1 MSNKYPFSD
10 IILNLSDNFD
20 DLLESLS
27 TLQRLA
33 ELPAHRLTEQILLE
47 NALEILHHSI
57 KATRCAIYTLPP
69 QESTLLQN
77 APLGTVLAM
86 DCEGVPKRCNATRIE
101 DLFIRTTLEKG
112 TMQDC
117 DDCTT
122 LDLDPNLA
130 KDQMSII
137 SVPLIVMEQL
147 CGVVT
152 TSHSGPQHFNAWG
165 YRLVEL
171 FSSFLGQQLALCRCQ
186 NQAL

>member
-1 MSNKYPFSD
+1 MNNKYPFSD

-27 TLQRLA
+27 TLQRLG
-33 ELPAHRLTEQILLE
+33 ELPAHRLTEQVLLE

-57 KATRCAIYTLPP
+57 KATRCSVYTLPP
-69 QESTLLQN
+69 QEPTLLAN

-86 DCEGVPKRCNATRIE
+86 ECEGIPKRCNATRIE

-122 LDLDPNLA
+122 LNLGS
-130 KDQMSII
+130 DQSEAESSII
-137 SVPLIVMEQL
+137 SVPLIVTEHL
-147 CGVVT
+147 CGVIT
-152 TSHSGPQHFNAWG
+152 TSHSGRQHFNAWG

-171 FSSFLGQQLALCRCQ
+171 FSTFLGQQLALCRCQ
-186 NQAL
+186 NCK